1 MISGGGWDEDVLSVV
16 LVVALLLWMIVVV
29 VVDKGT
35 FEYGIVVM
43 LVVVAV
49 VEGSPPFATLDDG
62 VVVAR
67 EDSGGCVGRSGCPT
81 MGLIENRASSSER
94 LFKLVV
100 FLTSTLAIATLLAC
114 SFSPGLGS
122 SMRLWCGKRLA
133 KWSLLLAVTWLALS
147 ISMAIRGCYLSRP
160 AAPALHNR
168 RQSLIGMEE
177 RTRKWL

>member
-1 MISGGGWDEDVLSVV
+1 MVSGGGWDEDVLSVV

-29 VVDKGT
+29 DKGT

-43 LVVVAV
+43 LVAVVV
-49 VEGSPPFATLDDG
+49 VEGSPPFATVDDG
-62 VVVAR
+62 VEVAR
-67 EDSGGCVGRSGCPT
+67 EDSGGCVGRGGGCPT
-81 MGLIENRASSSER
+81 MGLMENRASSSER

-168 RQSLIGMEE
+168 RQSLIGIEE
-177 RTRKWL
+177 RTKKWL